1 MTDRLHRRSHE
12 QYLNAFPH
20 YTLPVKDPL
29 DGRTFTI
36 HFIALFS
43 TAPNATPLVLYHGWP
58 GSFIEFLSILLLL
71 QKKYPDPA
79 TLPYHVVVPSLP
91 GYAFSSKPPLDKD
104 WSDHDSARVLNQ
116 LMIELGL
123 GSRANGGVGGY
134 IAQGGDIGSNI
145 ARIQAAQF
153 DDCIAAH
160 LNLIILPQKPAGVPD
175 DAVDAL
181 EARQLARGQD
191 FVMTG
196 SAYAR
201 EHGTRPATI
210 GLVLSASPIALLA
223 WIGEKFLAWTD
234 QDPSV
239 DTILESVTLYWLTD
253 TFPTAIYSYRAVRGR
268 LLSMLLYANPRLPR
282 SPRQSTSTS
291 ASPSGIP
298 TFRRRSCPRRSPGRQ
313 PPVISS
319 GTANIP
325 QAGTLPLWKSRSC
338 Y

>member
-1 MTDRLHRRSHE
+1 MIQSHRRVHE
-12 QYLNAFPH
+12 QHINSFPH

-43 TAPNATPLVLYHGWP
+43 TSPNATPLAFYHGWP
-58 GSFIEFLSILLLL
+58 GSFIEFLSILSLL
-71 QKKYPDPA
+71 QKKYPDPT

-104 WSDHDSARVLNQ
+104 WSDFDSARVLNQ

-123 GSRANGGVGGY
+123 GSKASGGVGGY

-145 ARIQAAQF
+145 SRIQAAQF
-153 DDCIAAH
+153 DDCIATH
-160 LNLIILPQKPAGVPD
+160 LNMVPMTHKPEGVPD

-181 EARQLARGQD
+181 EARQLARGHE
-191 FVMTG
+191 FATTG
-196 SAYAR
+196 TAYAR

-210 GLVLSASPIALLA
+210 GLVLSSNPVALLA

-239 DTILESVTLYWLTD
+239 DTILENVTLYWLTD
-253 TFPTAIYSYRAVRGR
+253 TFPTAIYSYRAVRGGF
-268 LLSMLLYANPRLPR
+268 LHCHA
-282 SPRQSTSTS
+282 
-291 ASPSGIP
+291 P
-298 TFRRRSCPRRSPGRQ
+298 TYTCF
-313 PPVISS
+313 
-319 GTANIP
+319 AA
-325 QAGTLPLWKSRSC
+325 QADQ
-338 Y
+338 